1 MATKTISF
9 LTYDW
14 ATGTK
19 PLQPNGCAWYR
30 CLLPMRELEKFGWK
44 VGMGFPRWS
53 DEYGYGQLLNED
65 QSIHGW
71 DILVFKLVMR
81 KSIAQHVREAQAKG
95 QKIVVDIDDFF
106 EGLDPSNRAFD
117 ATDPRRNEEN
127 NRDHYF
133 QMIMEADAVITS
145 TPFLHDYYAAK
156 RKNVFLVRNGLDM
169 ERWKMRTDKSKHKPI
184 VGWVGATPWRS
195 GDLEELRP
203 FIKNI
208 FKKHNLKF
216 HHSGHTPNAPFAFEQ
231 LGVARDICTV
241 MPLVPILDYPKIFI
255 PIDIGIVPLNSVPF
269 NDAKSFIKGLE
280 YAGSGVPFISSP
292 SPEYEYLASKGVGRI
307 ARTAEEWEYH
317 IGELISPQMRKDE
330 AMLNYET
337 VRDMFSMEVRGS
349 DWNAVMTQIAKL

>member
-44 VGMGFPRWS
+44 VGMGFPRLS

-145 TPFLHDYYAAK
+145 TPFLHDYYATK

-169 ERWKMRTDKSKHKPI
+169 ERWKMRTDNSKHKPV

-203 FIKNI
+203 FMQNI

-216 HHSGHTPNAPFAFEQ
+216 HHSGHTPDAPFAFEQ

-241 MPLVPILDYPKIFI
+241 MPLVPILDYPRIFV
-255 PIDIGIVPLNSVPF
+255 PIDIGIVPLSSIPF
-269 NDAKSFIKGLE
+269 NNAKSFIKGLE

-317 IGELISPQMRKDE
+317 IGELVSPQMRKDE

-349 DWNAVMTQIAKL
+349 DWNEVMEKIAAL

>member
-44 VGMGFPRWS
+44 VGMGFPCWS
-53 DEYGYGQLLNED
+53 ADHGYGQLLNED

-145 TPFLHDYYAAK
+145 TPFLHDYYATK

-169 ERWKMRTDKSKHKPI
+169 ERWKMRTDEAKHKPV

-195 GDLEELRP
+195 GDLEELQP
-203 FIKNI
+203 FMKNI

-216 HHSGHTPNAPFAFEQ
+216 HHSGHTPDAPFAHEQ
-231 LGVARDICTV
+231 LGVPRDICTV

-255 PIDIGIVPLNSVPF
+255 PIDIGMVPLNSVPF

-307 ARTAEEWEYH
+307 ARTAEDWEYH